1 MEEENNWGGTNNL
14 APQDRIDI
22 IDWWKCG
29 CECKPMPAF
38 AESFCLLLWLK
49 SLRARGLSRHPAFMV
64 LVLIKRI
71 RFPN

>member
-14 APQDRIDI
+14 TPQDRIDI

-38 AESFCLLLWLK
+38 AESFC
-49 SLRARGLSRHPAFMV
+49 
-64 LVLIKRI
+64 
-71 RFPN
+71 